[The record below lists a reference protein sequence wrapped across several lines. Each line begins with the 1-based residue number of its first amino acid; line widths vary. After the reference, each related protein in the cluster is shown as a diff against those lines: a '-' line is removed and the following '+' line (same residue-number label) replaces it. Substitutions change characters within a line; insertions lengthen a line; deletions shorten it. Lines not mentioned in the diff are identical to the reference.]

1 LRFTSHSFS
10 LFPLQALTSSPHYF
24 YYLLIDL
31 GRPLITHALNHTL
44 THLFQPPTFSTTNQP
59 FFNNTTSQTTTINMR
74 YSIIAAAI
82 IGAVAAMPAAPASYG
97 ADAAAPPSYGGESE
111 QVYGTEVAPQMTSSA
126 MPEATSTCTDEEE
139 NAVPYTTPAAM
150 NAPPAYSAPA
160 AGSSMM
166 ESVPAMVSS
175 ASSPVSPEQ
184 TMPAGSPAMSG
195 PAGYASASMPAG
207 SDMASSSMASPQ
219 MPAQSGPAG
228 YASASMPAGSAMA
241 SASGSMASPD
251 MPQQTGGYMSSPP
264 MDTPKSPAGESAPA
278 YGTAVVPGAAP
289 TAAPYPVGGE
299 QGPAGYAGPSG
310 TAGAAMP
317 TGTGSVGG
325 GTQEFEGAA
334 SSLNIAGLFVSFG
347 AVAAFFM

>member
-1 LRFTSHSFS
+1 
-10 LFPLQALTSSPHYF
+10 
-24 YYLLIDL
+24 
-31 GRPLITHALNHTL
+31 
-44 THLFQPPTFSTTNQP
+44 
-59 FFNNTTSQTTTINMR
+59 MR

-97 ADAAAPPSYGGESE
+97 AEAAAPPSYGGETE

-126 MPEATSTCTDEEE
+126 MPEETSTCTDESE

-160 AGSSMM
+160 GSSMM
-166 ESVPAMVSS
+166 ESVPAMASS
-175 ASSPVSPEQ
+175 ASSPASPEQ
-184 TMPAGSPAMSG
+184 TM

-207 SDMASSSMASPQ
+207 SDMASSSMASP
-219 MPAQSGPAG
+219 
-228 YASASMPAGSAMA
+228 
-241 SASGSMASPD
+241 D
-251 MPQQTGGYMSSPP
+251 MPKQTGGYMSSPP
-264 MDTPKSPAGESAPA
+264 NPEADTPKSPAEMSAPAESAPA

-299 QGPAGYAGPSG
+299 QMPGYAAPSGMATG
-310 TAGAAMP
+310 TAGAPMP
-317 TGTGSVGG
+317 TGTGSVG

>member
-1 LRFTSHSFS
+1 
-10 LFPLQALTSSPHYF
+10 
-24 YYLLIDL
+24 
-31 GRPLITHALNHTL
+31 
-44 THLFQPPTFSTTNQP
+44 
-59 FFNNTTSQTTTINMR
+59 MR

-97 ADAAAPPSYGGESE
+97 AEAAAPPSYGGETE

-126 MPEATSTCTDEEE
+126 MPEETSTCTDESE

-160 AGSSMM
+160 GSSMM
-166 ESVPAMVSS
+166 ESVPAMASS
-175 ASSPVSPEQ
+175 ASSPASPEQ
-184 TMPAGSPAMSG
+184 TMPAGYASASMPAGSPSMSG

-207 SDMASSSMASPQ
+207 SDMASSSMASP
-219 MPAQSGPAG
+219 
-228 YASASMPAGSAMA
+228 
-241 SASGSMASPD
+241 D
-251 MPQQTGGYMSSPP
+251 MPKQTGGYMSSPP
-264 MDTPKSPAGESAPA
+264 NPEADTPKSPAEMSAPAESAPA

-299 QGPAGYAGPSG
+299 QMPGYAAPSGMATG
-310 TAGAAMP
+310 TAGAPMP
-317 TGTGSVGG
+317 TGTGSVG

>member
-1 LRFTSHSFS
+1 
-10 LFPLQALTSSPHYF
+10 
-24 YYLLIDL
+24 
-31 GRPLITHALNHTL
+31 
-44 THLFQPPTFSTTNQP
+44 
-59 FFNNTTSQTTTINMR
+59 MR

-97 ADAAAPPSYGGESE
+97 AEAAAPPAYGGETE

-139 NAVPYTTPAAM
+139 NAVPYTSPAAM

-160 AGSSMM
+160 GSAGSSMM
-166 ESVPAMVSS
+166 QSVPAMVSS

-184 TMPAGSPAMSG
+184 TMPAGYASASMPAGSPSMSG

-207 SDMASSSMASPQ
+207 SPMGSASASMPAGSAMGSSSMASPQ

-228 YASASMPAGSAMA
+228 YASASMPAGSPMGSASASMPA
-241 SASGSMASPD
+241 GSASGSMASPD

-264 MDTPKSPAGESAPA
+264 QGETPKSPAGESAPA

-299 QGPAGYAGPSG
+299 QNMGYPAASG

-317 TGTGSVGG
+317 TGTGSVG